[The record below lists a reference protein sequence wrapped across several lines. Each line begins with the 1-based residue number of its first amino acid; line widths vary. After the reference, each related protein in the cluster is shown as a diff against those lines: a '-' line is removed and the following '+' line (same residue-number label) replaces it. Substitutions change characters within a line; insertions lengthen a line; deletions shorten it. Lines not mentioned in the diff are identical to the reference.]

1 MKDFWN
7 GLPTYWRDVAER
19 VARTFVATFAMTY
32 VAGIGPI
39 SDNTMLNEL
48 ANADLAEKAVVAA
61 VAAVGSLLISLVT
74 KNVGPKGSVSV
85 LTDVAPPSDQSPGD
99 GPSFWS

>member
-1 MKDFWN
+1 MSDLWN
-7 GLPTYWRDVAER
+7 NLPTYWRDVAER

-39 SDNTMLNEL
+39 SDNTMLSEL

-61 VAAVGSLLISLVT
+61 VAAVGSLVLSLVT
-74 KNVGPKGSVSV
+74 KNLGPKDAVSM
-85 LTDVAPPSDQSPGD
+85 LPDIAPPSDPPRGD
-99 GPSFWS
+99 DPSFWS